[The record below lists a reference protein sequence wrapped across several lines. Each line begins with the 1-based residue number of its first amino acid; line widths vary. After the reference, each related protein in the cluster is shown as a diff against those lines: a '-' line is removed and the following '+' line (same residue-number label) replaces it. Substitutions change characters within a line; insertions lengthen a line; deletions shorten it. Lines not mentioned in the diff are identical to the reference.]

1 MNIFTARIPDV
12 GLYATDADLG
22 GMSPQTSADV
32 ARDIAAD
39 IRRDMASLSAT
50 HPDVLRLVR
59 VVNNEL
65 FVPLLVDMVGPDEL
79 ADCDTAADVA
89 DAIDAAALEWE
100 EIVAEGD
107 DYDDGDD
114 W

>member
-1 MNIFTARIPDV
+1 MMDAGFRRAQAVYEAQEPDWHE
-12 GLYATDADLG
+12 D
-22 GMSPQTSADV
+22 SPADV

-39 IRRDMASLSAT
+39 IRRDMASLRAT

-59 VVNNEL
+59 AVNNEL

>member
-22 GMSPQTSADV
+22 GMSPQTFADV

-39 IRRDMASLSAT
+39 IRRDLARLPAT
-50 HPDVLRLVR
+50 HPDVLRLVK
-59 VVNNEL
+59 VVNTEL
-65 FVPLLVDMVGPDEL
+65 FVPPLIDMIAPGVL
-79 ADCDTAADVA
+79 ADCETAADVA